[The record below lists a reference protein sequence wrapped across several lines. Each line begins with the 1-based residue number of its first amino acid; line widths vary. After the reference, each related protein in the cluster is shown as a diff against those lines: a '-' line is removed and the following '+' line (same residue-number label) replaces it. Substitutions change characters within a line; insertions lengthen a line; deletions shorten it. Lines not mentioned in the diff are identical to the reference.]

1 VEGQGFE
8 SPPRLRRREVVM
20 ETRTEVQAP
29 GDLARLVDSW
39 MLSLQSRRLS
49 PKTMTLYSEA
59 ARLFT
64 EYLHRQGM
72 PSQAA
77 SIRREHVEAFL
88 VYQMTRLTPA
98 TVRSR

>member
-1 VEGQGFE
+1 
-8 SPPRLRRREVVM
+8 M
-20 ETRTEVQAP
+20 ETRTGIQAP

>member
-1 VEGQGFE
+1 
-8 SPPRLRRREVVM
+8 M

>member
-1 VEGQGFE
+1 
-8 SPPRLRRREVVM
+8 M

-49 PKTMTLYSEA
+49 RKTMTLYSEA

-64 EYLHRQGM
+64 EYLQWLHQVAG
-72 PSQAA
+72 ACVV
-77 SIRREHVEAFL
+77 RREERPGLHG
-88 VYQMTRLTPA
+88 R
-98 TVRSR
+98 